1 MFFADFTGGIEMK
14 IGDIVTRK
22 IYGED
27 MQFCIIGFYTNQDTG
42 DRVAILAL
50 LDPTLIVEASVE
62 DLAPISARHLFAL
75 TTPVFVH

>member
-1 MFFADFTGGIEMK
+1 MR

-27 MQFCIIGFYTNQDTG
+27 MQFCIIGFYTNQTTG
-42 DRVAILAL
+42 ERVAILAI
-50 LDPTLIVEASVE
+50 LDPSLIVEASVQ

-75 TTPVFVH
+75 TAPFVH

>member
-1 MFFADFTGGIEMK
+1 MK

-42 DRVAILAL
+42 ERVAILAL
-50 LDPTLIVEASVE
+50 LDPSLIVEASVRE
-62 DLAPISARHLFAL
+62 LDLISARNLFAL
-75 TTPVFVH
+75 TTPLFVH